1 MAKRFLTPINL
12 PSRSTDPAT
21 ASEGDL
27 YFNTVLDTIKLYY
40 NSEWNLIS
48 GENVSVSD
56 TPPASSSEGQLW
68 YESDTGNLFI
78 YYDGVWVQT
87 GGGSGGGGTSLPDQI
102 DQSGKFLS
110 TNGDVASWN
119 SVTKTTVGL
128 SNVENTALSTWAGS
142 SNITTL
148 GTVTGGTW
156 QGTEVSTTY
165 TAAKVTSVNGS
176 GGAITGLATLSSP
189 TFTGTVTLAQN
200 PTQAL
205 QAATKQYVDE
215 VAEGLKI
222 KPAVEIATTANLSST
237 YDNGVGGV
245 GATLTASSN
254 GAFPA
259 IDGVTLSS
267 TTPGSNGVLVK
278 NQSTPAQNGRYN
290 LTQVGNGSTP
300 WILTRCGLCDESSE
314 IPGMYVFI
322 KRGTSGTGSGW
333 VAVVA
338 NSSTFVIG
346 TDAINYTQFS
356 SAGTYSAGT
365 GLDLTGTVFSNT
377 GVLSLNGSTGA
388 ITGIAT
394 IASPT
399 FTGTPAAPTAS
410 AGTSTTQLATTAFV
424 TTADNLKASLSGAT
438 FTGSII
444 APAATTS
451 ISSIRLPHGTAP
463 TSPTNGDVWTTTAG
477 LFARVNNGTVG
488 PYGIGTARTFYQTTE
503 PSSPATGDIWIDSDE
518 VVDALNS
525 NDFILKSGGTF
536 TGTVLAPT
544 AAVNTNTTQIATT
557 AFVNAEIANDALGKS
572 GLQVITQAAG
582 STINTAGVVNTLQI
596 LQGTAGADAFMTFQV
611 SGDYAA
617 HFGIDGTTNDL
628 SYGGWSAGTNK
639 YRVWHAGNQ
648 GTLFTSPA
656 LTGTPTAPTATAGTN
671 TTQLATTAFVTAAD
685 NLKANLASPNFT
697 TDIEVTTESLSGTAS
712 TVLTPLAINSNSGNA
727 DYLRFKL
734 SRESTGTN
742 WLTAGWKIQR
752 TVDVSDMGY
761 IEFGSTGAQDVR
773 IGSNVTDIAVFDT
786 TGTTF
791 SGTVTG
797 VSPTAAGSTGFRK
810 TTMSTAAPTGGL
822 DGDVWLQYA

>member
-56 TPPASSSEGQLW
+56 TPPVSSSEGQLW

-78 YYDGVWVQT
+78 YYDDVWVQT

-110 TNGDVASWN
+110 TNGDIASWN

-128 SNVENTALSTWAGS
+128 PNVENTALSTWVGS

-156 QGTEVSTTY
+156 QGTEVSTNY

-237 YDNGVGGV
+237 YSNGVGGV

-254 GAFPA
+254 GAFPT

-488 PYGIGTARTFYQTTE
+488 PYGIGTARTFYQTTA
-503 PSSPATGDIWIDSDE
+503 PSSPATGDIWVDSDE

-544 AAVNTNTTQIATT
+544 AAVNTNTTQVATT

-572 GLQVITQAAG
+572 GLQVITQTSG
-582 STINTAGVVNTLQI
+582 STINTAGSVNTLQV
-596 LQGTAGADAFMTFQV
+596 LQSTAGADAFMSFHIA
-611 SGDYAA
+611 SDYAA
-617 HFGIDGTTNDL
+617 FLGIDGTTNDL
-628 SYGGWSAGTNK
+628 SYGGWSAGANK
-639 YRVWHAGNQ
+639 YRVWHQGNQ
-648 GTLFTSPA
+648 ATLFTSPTF
-656 LTGTPTAPTATAGTN
+656 TGTPTLPTGTIA
-671 TTQLATTAFVTAAD
+671 TTQAALNSTTAVATTAFVTTAD
-685 NLKANLASPNFT
+685 NLKANLASPTFT
-697 TDIEVTTESLSGTAS
+697 GTVTAGTTLVQGNLTANNNTQTRPSSGSGLTINWNYTSGMAEVDFWNVQTTATSSFVFKQLTGAS
-712 TVLTPLAINSNSGNA
+712 THTDLLTILPSGNA
-727 DYLRFKL
+727 
-734 SRESTGTN
+734 
-742 WLTAGWKIQR
+742 
-752 TVDVSDMGY
+752 
-761 IEFGSTGAQDVR
+761 
-773 IGSNVTDIAVFDT
+773 
-786 TGTTF
+786 TF
-791 SGTVTG
+791 AGTVTG